1 MKVRLVLGSNSQRQ
15 TFRIEWG
22 NYFQFIEKFMSNT
35 EHTLENAENTRTHNF
50 ITQIIDEDLAS
61 GKHKSVHT
69 RFPPEPNGYLHIGH
83 AKSICLNFGLAKEYN
98 GLCNLR
104 FDDTNP
110 VKEDVEYVDS
120 IKADVEWLGFKWE
133 GEPRYASDYF
143 DALYGY
149 AIELIEKGLAYVDEL
164 SPDEMREYR
173 GTLTEPGKNSP
184 YRDRSVEENLALF
197 ERMKNG
203 EFAEGTLSLRAK
215 IDMASPFMVMRD
227 PVLYRIKFAS
237 HHQTGDKWC
246 IYPMYDFTHC
256 ISDAIECITHSLCTL
271 EFQDNRRLYDWVLEN
286 ISIERPLPH
295 QYEFSR
301 LNLEGTLTS
310 KRKLLKL
317 VNEGIVDGWNDP
329 RMPTISGLRRRGY
342 TPASLR
348 EFCRRIGVTKQDNVV
363 EYSALEACIREDLNE
378 NAPRAM
384 AVIDPVRVV
393 IENFE
398 GEETLTAPNHPNRP
412 ELGERQ
418 LPFTKELYIDRAD
431 FREEANKQYKRLVLG
446 KEVRLRNAYVIK
458 AERVEKDA
466 NGEITTIF
474 CTYDPDTLGRNPAD
488 GRKVKGVIHWVS
500 AVHNH
505 PAEFRLYERLFTVPN
520 PGAAE
525 EIESVLNPT
534 SLVVKHGFVEQ
545 SLANAEPEKGYQFER
560 EGYFCA
566 DNKDSRPEHLV
577 FNLTVSLK
585 EGF

>member
-1 MKVRLVLGSNSQRQ
+1 
-15 TFRIEWG
+15 
-22 NYFQFIEKFMSNT
+22 MST
-35 EHTLENAENTRTHNF
+35 ETILETETTENARPHNF

-61 GKHKSVHT
+61 GKHQRVHT

-149 AIELIEKGLAYVDEL
+149 AIELIKKGLAYVDEL
-164 SPDEMREYR
+164 SPEEMREYR

-197 ERMKNG
+197 EKMKNG
-203 EFAEGTLSLRAK
+203 EFAEGKASLRAK

-256 ISDAIECITHSLCTL
+256 ISDALERITHSLCTL

-317 VNEGIVDGWNDP
+317 VNDEIVDGWNDP

-342 TPASLR
+342 TPASIR

-363 EYSALEACIREDLNE
+363 EYSALEACIRDDLNQ

-384 AVIDPVRVV
+384 AVIDPVKVV

-398 GEETLTAPNHPNRP
+398 GEEMLTAPNHPNRP

-418 LPFTKELYIDRAD
+418 LPFSKEIYIDRAD

-458 AERVEKDA
+458 AERVEKDV

-474 CTYDPDTLGRNPAD
+474 CTYDPETLGKNPAD

-500 AVHNH
+500 ATHNH

-520 PGAAE
+520 PGAE
-525 EIESVLNPT
+525 ENIESVLNPT

-545 SLANAEPEKGYQFER
+545 SLGNAEAEKGYQFER

-566 DNKDSRPEHLV
+566 DSKDSHPEHLV

>member
-1 MKVRLVLGSNSQRQ
+1 
-15 TFRIEWG
+15 
-22 NYFQFIEKFMSNT
+22 MSNT

-164 SPDEMREYR
+164 SPDQMREYR

-237 HHQTGDKWC
+237 HHQTDDKWC

-256 ISDAIECITHSLCTL
+256 ISDAIERITHSLCTL

-466 NGEITTIF
+466 NGEITTLF
-474 CTYDPDTLGRNPAD
+474 CTYDPETLGKNPAD

-525 EIESVLNPT
+525 EIGSVLNPT

>member
-1 MKVRLVLGSNSQRQ
+1 
-15 TFRIEWG
+15 
-22 NYFQFIEKFMSNT
+22 MSNEEILNN
-35 EHTLENAENTRTHNF
+35 EHQDVRANF
-50 ITQIIDEDLAS
+50 ITHIIDEDLAS
-61 GKHKSVHT
+61 GKHDNVYT

-83 AKSICLNFGLAKEYN
+83 AKSICLNFGIAEDYK

-120 IKADVEWLGFKWE
+120 IKEDVKWLGFEWE

-143 DALYGY
+143 DQLYGY
-149 AIELIEKGLAYVDEL
+149 AIELINKGLAYVDEL

-184 YRDRSVEENLALF
+184 YRDRPIEENLALF
-197 ERMKNG
+197 EKMKNG
-203 EFAEGTLSLRAK
+203 EIEEGKMSLRAK
-215 IDMASPFMVMRD
+215 IDMASPFIVMRD

-256 ISDAIECITHSLCTL
+256 ISDAIERITHSICTL

-317 VNEGIVDGWNDP
+317 VNDGIVDGWNDP

-342 TPASLR
+342 TPGSIR

-363 EYSALEACIREDLNE
+363 EYSALESCIRNDLNT

-384 AVIDPVRVV
+384 AVINPVKVV

-398 GEETLTAPNHPNRP
+398 GEEWLTAPNHPNRE
-412 ELGERQ
+412 ELGSRE
-418 LPFTKELYIDRAD
+418 LLFTRELYIDEAD

-458 AERVEKDA
+458 AEHVEKDA
-466 NGEITTIF
+466 SGKITTIY
-474 CTYDPDTLGRNPAD
+474 CTYDPETLGKNPAD

-500 AVHNH
+500 ALHNK
-505 PAEFRLYERLFTVPN
+505 PAEFRIYDRLFTVAN
-520 PGAAE
+520 PGAE
-525 EIESVLNPT
+525 EDICSVVNPT
-534 SLVVKHGFVEQ
+534 SLVVKQGFVEP
-545 SLANAEPEKGYQFER
+545 SLANAKAEQGYQFER
-560 EGYFCA
+560 EGYYCLDSKDGSA
-566 DNKDSRPEHLV
+566 DNLV

-585 EGF
+585 ESVAF

>member
-164 SPDEMREYR
+164 SPDQMREYR

-256 ISDAIECITHSLCTL
+256 ISDAIERITHSLCTL

-317 VNEGIVDGWNDP
+317 VNDGIVDGWNDP

-363 EYSALEACIREDLNE
+363 EYSALEACIRDDLNE

-474 CTYDPDTLGRNPAD
+474 CTYDPETLGKNPAD